1 MEAAVGEVAGVV
13 AGHSPPPLQH
23 GGRGVVEGV
32 EGGHIVP
39 LPAAGPEGAGPA
51 HPTGRPV
58 KDRRH
63 IVVVL
68 RHPEG
73 APQGLVQGTEGGGGG
88 LQLFLHIALGPAI
101 RGRRRGWGQQASQ
114 ALPLALRHHEKSHR
128 TQKHLIQ
135 DGQGQPPVPGPQD
148 GGPVRRCEGRR
159 RPHPFLAPEGPCCQS
174 GQPPGHGVEWDA
186 RARQIH
192 GQADG
197 HPKYGSCRQSAL
209 PGPRQHQTGSQRPA
223 EGDILP

>member
-1 MEAAVGEVAGVV
+1 MPPQLLIACRVRDQLPAQLCRRRPQKGGQLPILPAHRRPALPDAAVVLPAVEQGGELLVHRLHKGGEVEAAVGEVAGVV

-114 ALPLALRHHEKSHR
+114 ALPLALRHHEKSH
-128 TQKHLIQ
+128 
-135 DGQGQPPVPGPQD
+135 
-148 GGPVRRCEGRR
+148 
-159 RPHPFLAPEGPCCQS
+159 
-174 GQPPGHGVEWDA
+174 
-186 RARQIH
+186 
-192 GQADG
+192 
-197 HPKYGSCRQSAL
+197 
-209 PGPRQHQTGSQRPA
+209 
-223 EGDILP
+223 